1 LRGRPLLALPRLL
14 DDLVAVLD
22 DRDVLH
28 VQSVDSHDDVHML
41 PERLLLPA
49 DSCSSVSPRPRM
61 SRTDTYLC
69 TLGSS
74 PPPAAAALTLT
85 EPLSSALRLG
95 SQEWLPD
102 EEELWSAMVSTMDCA
117 LETHACSVK
126 DAAFRVWPSQVY

>member
-1 LRGRPLLALPRLL
+1 
-14 DDLVAVLD
+14 LD

-28 VQSVDSHDDVHML
+28 VRSVDSQDGVQTL

-74 PPPAAAALTLT
+74 LPPAAAALTLT

-95 SQEWLPD
+95 SQERLPD
-102 EEELWSAMVSTMDCA
+102 EEELRSATASTMDCA
-117 LETHACSVK
+117 LETQAGSV
-126 DAAFRVWPSQVY
+126 